1 MRYVVAVILCLI
13 LSSTVLNA
21 QSDIFEARTN
31 YSIGETVTVTG
42 IITSGASLGSV
53 RYVQD
58 ASAGIALYPGID
70 WTAWDLEPN
79 PGDEVNVTGVI
90 TEYNGLLE
98 IGPNLTNVDVLSSGN
113 PIPDALVVT
122 PNQLNESLEGQLVVI
137 EGATFDAGGQT
148 IEASATYTFTSSG
161 EEGIIYVRFSNPLVG
176 TTLNECENNLMGIV
190 SQFSFDGYGGYQLLP
205 RGAADMISTSGVCD
219 ADELLGCTN
228 PTASNYDPDATEDD
242 GSCCY
247 AELGD
252 ELVQLGQDIDEEI
265 VNSQTFSLL
274 GSFESKQYYISD
286 NPINISDNFYEEFNA
301 LANSYGGNLLSINS
315 FEENEFIY
323 DSFVNQFSSSSYYYI
338 GLFNTAP
345 SNLCCGQGNPPGVWE
360 WISGEDVVYT
370 NWDIN
375 NNQPSGDELHASG
388 SVSLGGLWIDVSGGG
403 HSGHIILE
411 IDLCVLFISGC
422 MDSNA
427 CNYNPDAVE
436 DDGSCDYSCCPG
448 PGCCHEGTYWDEEA
462 QQCLLD
468 ITFCSWQ
475 PDSNA
480 DGNVGIG
487 DLLDLLSVFGD
498 TDYDEDG
505 VFDSVDDCVDP
516 EACNY
521 QANPTEPCYYIDV
534 LGVCGGGCEGDGD
547 DDGICDSEDDC
558 VGVLDECGVCNG
570 PGPTEIVIES
580 ITILY
585 DSVFAEPI
593 GEWIVYVLGADTVFN
608 YFCEPVFPPLTDA
621 NIHEAVDLW
630 ISDEASAEATYGH
643 ISDWDVSSVTNMD
656 SMFEGA
662 SSFNGDLSSW
672 DVSSV
677 TDMNSM
683 YRGASNFNGDISSW
697 DVSNVTDM
705 RQMFQSAS
713 SFNGDLSSWDVSGVT
728 TMFCMFFAASNF
740 NGDIS
745 FWNVSSVTNMF
756 EMFNVASSFNGN
768 LSAWDVSSVTDMQ
781 NMFAGASALSEE
793 NKCAI
798 YTSFSSNSA
807 WPYDWSEFCPF
818 VCGDPVSH
826 EDYDYSTVLIGE
838 QCWFAENCRYLP
850 VVSPSSE
857 GNETDPYYYVYDY
870 HGSDVTAAQATT
882 NYATYGVLYNYPA
895 VMTEGICP
903 SGWHIP
909 SDGEWQTMEMSLG
922 MSEPE
927 AASVG
932 WRGSPVG
939 EYMKSTSG
947 WSGTNASGFNGLP
960 GGYRSTGGF
969 YDVGSVGIWRAALES
984 DSYLWFRELG
994 QGGEVNRGNI
1004 PFYSVYGFSARCVRN

>member
-1 MRYVVAVILCLI
+1 MRYLLTVILCLI
-13 LSSTVLNA
+13 LSSTVLSA
-21 QSDIFEARTN
+21 QSDILDVRTN

-58 ASAGIALYPGID
+58 ASAGIALYPGND

-79 PGDEVNVTGVI
+79 PGDEVNVTGII

-148 IEASATYTFTSSG
+148 IEANATYTFTSSG
-161 EEGIIYVRFSNPLVG
+161 EEGFIYVRSSNSLVG
-176 TTLNECENNLMGIV
+176 TTLNECEMNLMGIV
-190 SQFSFDGYGGYQLLP
+190 SQYSFVGYGGYQLLP

-252 ELVQLGQDIDEEI
+252 EWVQLGQDIDEEI

-301 LANSYGGNLLSINS
+301 LAISFGGNLLSINS

-422 MDSNA
+422 MDTNA
-427 CNYNPDAVE
+427 CNYNPEATE

-480 DGNVGIG
+480 DGNIGIG

-534 LGVCGGGCEGDGD
+534 LGVCGGGCVADEDED
-547 DDGICDSEDDC
+547 AICDDIDDC
-558 VGVLDECGVCNG
+558 IGVVDECGVCNG
-570 PGPTEIVIES
+570 PGPIEVVIES

-585 DSVFAEPI
+585 DSVYLPPLE
-593 GEWIVYVLGADTVFN
+593 EWYVYEFGADTTFS
-608 YFCEPVFPPLTDA
+608 FTCEPVF
-621 NIHEAVDLW
+621 
-630 ISDEASAEATYGH
+630 
-643 ISDWDVSSVTNMD
+643 
-656 SMFEGA
+656 
-662 SSFNGDLSSW
+662 
-672 DVSSV
+672 
-677 TDMNSM
+677 NS
-683 YRGASNFNGDISSW
+683 
-697 DVSNVTDM
+697 
-705 RQMFQSAS
+705 
-713 SFNGDLSSWDVSGVT
+713 
-728 TMFCMFFAASNF
+728 
-740 NGDIS
+740 
-745 FWNVSSVTNMF
+745 
-756 EMFNVASSFNGN
+756 
-768 LSAWDVSSVTDMQ
+768 
-781 NMFAGASALSEE
+781 
-793 NKCAI
+793 
-798 YTSFSSNSA
+798 
-807 WPYDWSEFCPF
+807 
-818 VCGDPVSH
+818 CGDDIEH
-826 EDYDYSTVLIGE
+826 DGYDYSTVLIGD
-838 QCWFAENCRYLP
+838 QCWFSENCRYLP
-850 VVSPSSE
+850 SVSLQNEGSE
-857 GNETDPYYYVYDY
+857 ITPYYYVYGYSGNDLEI
-870 HGSDVTAAQATT
+870 AKNTT
-882 NYATYGVLYNYPA
+882 SYQTYGTLYNRSA
-895 VMTEGICP
+895 ITQDICP
-903 SGWHIP
+903 NGWHVP
-909 SDGEWQTMEMSLG
+909 SHSEFLALSSYLGE
-922 MSEPE
+922 E
-927 AASVG
+927 AGDA
-932 WRGSPVG
+932 
-939 EYMKSTSG
+939 MKSESPFWNG
-947 WSGTNASGFNGLP
+947 NNSSGFSGLP
-960 GGYRSTGGF
+960 GGKRGWENVF
-969 YDVGSVGIWRAALES
+969 DEQGSVCYFWTSSGS
-984 DSYLWFRELG
+984 TFHELDG
-994 QGGEVNRGNI
+994 SFSFLGTSI
-1004 PFYSVYGFSARCVRN
+1004 FPIYYGLSARCIKD